1 MSKYQLIFNAL
12 VALGAMSMV
21 SCWSSQ
27 VTESTPEPAEN
38 GVAVTDAATDA
49 ANQDSPLTV
58 VVSIPPQKYFV
69 ERVGGDRVEVTVL
82 LPPGS
87 SPATYEPRADQLQSI
102 SGADAYVRIRV
113 PFENAIW
120 ERIHSV
126 NPEMAVVDLTENID
140 RVDMATRK
148 PGSSSAAADAP
159 RNPDPHIW
167 LSPPLVQEQA
177 QTIYDALVELDPAG
191 EATYAENLEQFQADI
206 DQLDQTIENSLAN
219 VESRTFMVFH
229 PAWGYFADAYGLEM
243 LPIEVGGNEP
253 SAAEL
258 SQLIQEAQAE
268 EIEVVFAQPQFST
281 EDAETIA
288 RDIGGEVILLNP
300 LAEDWLGNLQQVATT
315 FERTL
320 D

>member
-1 MSKYQLIFNAL
+1 MANHRWLFSVMML
-12 VALGAMSMV
+12 LGMV
-21 SCWSSQ
+21 SLVGCGASQ
-27 VTESTPEPAEN
+27 VTESTPESAETEAA
-38 GVAVTDAATDA
+38 VADSAATAD
-49 ANQDSPLTV
+49 QESPLTI

-69 ERVGGDRVEVTVL
+69 ERVGGDRVEVSVL

-87 SPATYEPRADQLQSI
+87 SPATYEPRPNQLQSI

-120 ERIHSV
+120 ERIRAV
-126 NPEMAVVDLTENID
+126 NPEMAVVDLTENIN

-148 PGSSSAAADAP
+148 PGSSPAAADAP

-167 LSPPLVQEQA
+167 LSPPLVQQQA
-177 QTIYDALVELDPAG
+177 QTIYEALVALDPAG
-191 EATYAENLEQFQADI
+191 EATYANNLEQFQADI
-206 DQLDQTIENSLAN
+206 DQVNQTIEDSLAN
-219 VESRTFMVFH
+219 VESPTFMVFH

-258 SQLIQEAQAE
+258 SQLIQEAQAK
-268 EIEVVFAQPQFST
+268 EIEVVFAQPQFNT

-300 LAEDWLGNLQQVATT
+300 IAEDWLSNLQQVATT
-315 FERTL
+315 FEQVL

>member
-1 MSKYQLIFNAL
+1 MVL
-12 VALGAMSMV
+12 LGTV
-21 SCWSSQ
+21 SVVGCGPSQ
-27 VTESTPEPAEN
+27 VTESTPEPAETEAA
-38 GVAVTDAATDA
+38 VADSAATATAD
-49 ANQDSPLTV
+49 QESPLTI

-69 ERVGGDRVEVTVL
+69 ERVGGDRVEVSVL

-87 SPATYEPRADQLQSI
+87 SPATYEPRPNQLQSI

-120 ERIHSV
+120 ERIQSV

-140 RVDMATRK
+140 RVDIATRK
-148 PGSSSAAADAP
+148 PGNSSAAADAP
-159 RNPDPHIW
+159 RHPDPHIW
-167 LSPPLVQEQA
+167 LSPPLVRQQA
-177 QTIYDALVELDPAG
+177 QTIYEALVALDPAG
-191 EATYAENLEQFQADI
+191 EATYANNLEQFQADI
-206 DQLDQTIENSLAN
+206 DQLNQTIEDSLAN
-219 VESRTFMVFH
+219 VESRSFMVFH

-243 LPIEVGGNEP
+243 IPIEVGGNEP

-258 SQLIQEAQAE
+258 SQLIQEAQAK

-288 RDIGGEVILLNP
+288 RDIRGEVILINP
-300 LAEDWLGNLQQVATT
+300 IAEDWLSNLQQVATT
-315 FERTL
+315 FEQVL